1 MIYNVI
7 ALLVYFIVLRL
18 SQYVNVKYIDSNDK
32 QNSISDVIVFDYDG
46 YYGVTL

>member
-1 MIYNVI
+1 MIYNII

-18 SQYVNVKYIDSNDK
+18 SQYVSVKYIDSNEK
-32 QNSISDVIVFDYDG
+32 SHNISDTIVFDYDG